1 MRIKFI
7 VFMLVCLFCCFAFTK
22 MDKRIDQ
29 EYKAWQKDIKQ
40 LDKQKD
46 DLEKLLK
53 SYNDE
58 LTRMTKATTS
68 LETAISQS
76 QLMNATKQMQEMQ
89 MSFNLQYLQLQ
100 NSMQNENRQFTM
112 VSNIM
117 KTKHETVKNSISN
130 IR

>member
-22 MDKRIDQ
+22 MDKHIDQ

-68 LETAISQS
+68 LETAMSGASGNNSQS

-112 VSNIM
+112 VS
-117 KTKHETVKNSISN
+117 
-130 IR
+130 